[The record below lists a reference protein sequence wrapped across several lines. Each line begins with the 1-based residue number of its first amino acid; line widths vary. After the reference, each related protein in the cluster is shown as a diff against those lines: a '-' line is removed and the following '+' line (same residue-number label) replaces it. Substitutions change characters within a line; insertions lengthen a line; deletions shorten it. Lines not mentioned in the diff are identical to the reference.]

1 MTAAGGDAG
10 RASVQD
16 SRKHSPKHPR
26 KHPEERTTFRGAL
39 RGIFR
44 AALERL
50 SADGVVGIAA
60 EELPGLVDQVRETA
74 DPKFGDY
81 SGTMAM
87 ALAKRAGLKP
97 RDVAVEIIRRL
108 DVGDLFEMP
117 TEPVGPGF
125 INLRVREDAL
135 ARAVVSAVR
144 DPRMGVAPVATPE
157 TIVIDFGGPNVAK
170 PMHVGHIRS
179 TVIGDALAKILKFR
193 GHHTITDNHLG
204 DWGTQFG
211 MILWGWKHC
220 RDDARFAAD
229 PTAELGRLYRL
240 VRKVADAKPEE
251 LARDP
256 EAAALAARYPDTGRE
271 VLAETAKLHEGD
283 PENRALWEQFMP
295 FCRAEID
302 RIFSR
307 LHVSFDHALGESFF
321 QPMLAGVVVELM
333 ADPAVGARESR
344 GAIGI
349 FLNGEDA
356 PPFLIR
362 KADGAFLYATT
373 DLATLK
379 WRMEHWKPDRI
390 LYVVD
395 SRQGP
400 HFEQLFATAKL
411 WGCGDRQRIDGVELA
426 HIAFGTV
433 LGEDG
438 KPFKTRAGDTV
449 GLESLLDEGVER
461 AGKMQHAGDKTQSA
475 DGRPQHVGDKTEPAD
490 GRLER
495 SGDSDQGRSAAG
507 MDAAEQRHAAEI
519 VGMGAIK
526 YADLSQNRTTDYVFS
541 FDKMLQLTG
550 NTAAYMQYAVARV
563 EGIFSKGG
571 IDRVA
576 LRQSVESVSLS
587 TPQERALALELVRFG
602 EALEDVEIDYRPN
615 VLTAW
620 LYELAG
626 CYSSFYDALPVLK
639 AEGNERNSRLA
650 VCDLT
655 GRIRRQGLELLGIG
669 TVEKM

>member
-10 RASVQD
+10 RASGQD
-16 SRKHSPKHPR
+16 PPEHSTKHPLSG
-26 KHPEERTTFRGAL
+26 TTFRGAL

-50 SADGVVGIAA
+50 SADGVVRIAA

-125 INLRVREDAL
+125 INLRVRQDAL
-135 ARAVVSAVR
+135 ARAVVAAVR
-144 DPRMGVAPVATPE
+144 DPRMGVAPVAMPE

-179 TVIGDALAKILKFR
+179 TVIGDALAKILRFR

-251 LARDP
+251 MARDP

-321 QPMLAGVVVELM
+321 QPMLAGVVAELM
-333 ADPAVGARESR
+333 ADPAVRARESR

-349 FLNGEDA
+349 FLGGEDA

-411 WGCGDRQRIDGVELA
+411 WGCGDRQRIDGVELV
-426 HIAFGTV
+426 HVAFGTV

-461 AGKMQHAGDKTQSA
+461 AGRMQHAGEKPQPAGDTI
-475 DGRPQHVGDKTEPAD
+475 QHVDTE
-490 GRLER
+490 GR
-495 SGDSDQGRSAAG
+495 AG
-507 MDAAEQRHAAEI
+507 MDAAEQRHVAEI

-571 IDRVA
+571 VDRVA
-576 LRQSVESVSLS
+576 LRQSVEGVSLS

-639 AEGNERNSRLA
+639 AEGDERNSRLA

-655 GRIRRQGLELLGIG
+655 GRILRQGLELLGIG

>member
-1 MTAAGGDAG
+1 MTGPGGDPG
-10 RASVQD
+10 RESMQGI
-16 SRKHSPKHPR
+16 S
-26 KHPEERTTFRGAL
+26 FRAAL
-39 RGIFR
+39 RSMFR

-50 SADGVVGIAA
+50 AADGVVAITA

-97 RDVAVEIIRRL
+97 RDVAIEIIRRL
-108 DVGDLFEMP
+108 DVGDLFEPP
-117 TEPVGPGF
+117 TDPVGPGF
-125 INLRVREDAL
+125 INLRVRQDAL
-135 ARAVVSAVR
+135 ARAIVAAVQ
-144 DPRMGVAPVATPE
+144 DPRLGVAPVARPD

-179 TVIGDALAKILKFR
+179 TVIGDALARILRFR
-193 GHHTITDNHLG
+193 GHSTLTDNHLG

-220 RDDARFAAD
+220 RDDVRFAAD

-251 LARDP
+251 LSRDP
-256 EAAALAARYPDTGRE
+256 EAAALAARFPDAGRE

-283 PENRALWEQFMP
+283 PENRALWQQFMP

-302 RIFSR
+302 RIFAR
-307 LHVSFDHALGESFF
+307 LHVTFDHALGESFY
-321 QPMLAGVVVELM
+321 QPMLAGVVAELM
-333 ADPAVGARESR
+333 ADPAVRARESR
-344 GAIGI
+344 GAIGV
-349 FLNGEDA
+349 FLNGDDA

-395 SRQGP
+395 SRQSP

-411 WGCGDRQRIDGVELA
+411 WGCGDRQRIADVQLV
-426 HIAFGTV
+426 HVAFGTV

-449 GLESLLDEGVER
+449 GLEALLDEGVER
-461 AGKMQHAGDKTQSA
+461 AGRMQHAGDQ
-475 DGRPQHVGDKTEPAD
+475 PQHSGTE
-490 GRLER
+490 GRAEMN
-495 SGDSDQGRSAAG
+495 S
-507 MDAAEQRHAAEI
+507 AEQRHAAEI
-519 VGMGAIK
+519 VGIGAIK

-576 LRQSVESVSLS
+576 LRQAVHGVSLS

-602 EALEDVEIDYRPN
+602 EALEDVESDYRPN

-626 CYSSFYDALPVLK
+626 CYSTFYDALPVLK
-639 AEGNERNSRLA
+639 AEGEERSSRLA
-650 VCDLT
+650 LCDLT
-655 GRIRRQGLELLGIG
+655 GRILRQGLELLGIG
-669 TVEKM
+669 TVDKM

>member
-1 MTAAGGDAG
+1 M
-10 RASVQD
+10 
-16 SRKHSPKHPR
+16 
-26 KHPEERTTFRGAL
+26 
-39 RGIFR
+39 FR

-50 SADGVVGIAA
+50 SADGIVRIAA

-108 DVGDLFEMP
+108 DVGDLFEPP

-125 INLRVREDAL
+125 INLRVRQDAL
-135 ARAVVSAVR
+135 ARAVVAAVR
-144 DPRMGVAPVATPE
+144 DPRMGVAPVAEPE

-321 QPMLAGVVVELM
+321 QPMLAGVVAELM
-333 ADPAVGARESR
+333 ADPAVKARESR
-344 GAIGI
+344 GAVGI
-349 FLNGEDA
+349 FLNGDDA
-356 PPFLIR
+356 APFLIR

-373 DLATLK
+373 DLATIQ

-411 WGCGDRQRIDGVELA
+411 WGCGDRQRIDGVELV
-426 HIAFGTV
+426 HVAFGTV

-461 AGKMQHAGDKTQSA
+461 ADKVQHEGN
-475 DGRPQHVGDKTEPAD
+475 RPQHAAEQIEHGGPE
-490 GRLER
+490 
-495 SGDSDQGRSAAG
+495 GRSAAA
-507 MDAAEQRHAAEI
+507 MDAAEQRHVAEI
-519 VGMGAIK
+519 IGMGAIK

-639 AEGNERNSRLA
+639 AEGGERNSRLA

-655 GRIRRQGLELLGIG
+655 GRILRQGLELLGIG